1 MHHLIFM
8 KIGQVITET
17 KVFTQAEF
25 DAFAQLSRD
34 DNPIHVDAAFAART
48 RFGRTVAHGMLLYST
63 ICGVLSRHFPG
74 AVQLEQQF
82 MFPAPTF
89 AEERMEIRLQVEEK
103 SAKRVLVMTQI
114 LNEAGKLTC
123 DGACVLAYG

>member
-1 MHHLIFM
+1 MM
-8 KIGQVITET
+8 VGEVISEM

-25 DAFAQLSRD
+25 DAFAQLSQD
-34 DNPIHVDAAFAART
+34 DNPIHVDPAFAART
-48 RFGRTVAHGMLLYST
+48 RFGRTVAHGMFLYST

-89 AEERMEIRLQVEEK
+89 AEDPMEIRLQVKEQSEQQ
-103 SAKRVLVMTQI
+103 LVILTQI
-114 LNEAGKLTC
+114 LNEAGDLTC
-123 DGACVLAYG
+123 DGECVLAYG